1 MLSDSLFE
9 AIDSILKSVQEYDYS
24 IGHKRRIVLS
34 LTHLYLTL
42 WTLDRLNGDMTT
54 TFHEAKKYAE
64 VQFER
69 AVAGELSD

>member
-9 AIDSILKSVQEYDYS
+9 AIYSILKSVQEYDYS

-34 LTHLYLTL
+34 LTHLYVTL

-54 TFHEAKKYAE
+54 FHEAKRHAG
-64 VQFER
+64 VQFDR